1 MEGLVPELRL
11 ELGPVRH
18 VVRID
23 DESGDRRVLEQVAGG
38 PLEDPPATVDMR
50 EPRLPRDVDAGTV
63 RDGRKMPIERFGV
76 VGMDRTTQWLPEVA
90 VRLPAEDPLHGD
102 ALVLDDTGSVDD
114 EDEVRGILDEGPETR
129 LAVGERAGQ
138 IA

>member
-1 MEGLVPELRL
+1 M
-11 ELGPVRH
+11 
-18 VVRID
+18 RID

-76 VGMDRTTQWLPEVA
+76 GPAREIEQLLAAEHAIRMLEKDPQQTKLRT
-90 VRLPAEDPLHGD
+90 R
-102 ALVLDDTGSVDD
+102 
-114 EDEVRGILDEGPETR
+114 
-129 LAVGERAGQ
+129 
-138 IA
+138 